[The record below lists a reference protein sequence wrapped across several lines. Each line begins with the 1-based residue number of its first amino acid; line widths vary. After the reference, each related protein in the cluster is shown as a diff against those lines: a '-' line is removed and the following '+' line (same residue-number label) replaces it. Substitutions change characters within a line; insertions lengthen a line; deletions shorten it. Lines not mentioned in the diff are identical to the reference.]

1 MNFKLALS
9 YDGTDFH
16 GWQRQPKKRT
26 VQGELEDAL
35 ARIAG
40 GRVAVHGA
48 GRTDAGVHALAQIAS
63 FRAELKLKPPEILKA
78 LNAVLPRDVRVLS
91 ASRVAEDFH
100 ARRSAQSKIYLYRI
114 YRRPVLPPHL
124 RRFVLHWPYPLD
136 EAAMNQAAKLFVR
149 RADFSA
155 FSSNRLLHPVRRV
168 VRSELKRRGPELV
181 YAVGADGF
189 LRSMVR
195 AMVGTLLEVGRG
207 RLEPCGLEA
216 LFRGKM
222 RTLSS
227 PTVPARGLW
236 LARVAYSPPKPR
248 PITRASSLGLK

>member
-1 MNFKLALS
+1 MNFKLVLG

-16 GWQRQPKKRT
+16 GWQRQPRKRT

-48 GRTDAGVHALAQIAS
+48 GRTDAGVHALAQAAS
-63 FRAELKLKPPEILKA
+63 FRADLKLKPPEILKA

-91 ASRVAEDFH
+91 AARVPEDFH
-100 ARRSAQSKIYLYRI
+100 ARRSARSKIYRYRI
-114 YRRPVLPPHL
+114 YRRPVLPPFL
-124 RRFVLHWPYPLD
+124 CRYVLHWPYPLD
-136 EAAMNQAAKLFVR
+136 EAVMEQAANLFVR

-155 FSSNRLLHPVRRV
+155 FSSNRLLGPVRRV
-168 VRSELKRRGPELV
+168 TRSDVRRRGPELLYTV
-181 YAVGADGF
+181 EADGF
-189 LRSMVR
+189 LRFMVR

-207 RLEPCGLEA
+207 RLRPEDLEA
-216 LFRGKM
+216 LFKGKK

-236 LARVAYSPPKPR
+236 LVRVNYSPFKPR
-248 PITRASSLGLK
+248 PMTRASSRGLK